1 MMFLFLFLMLDLHD
15 WIWLTLSF
23 IHSLSCIYRW
33 MTARY
38 SQRFVLTLYLPVTPT
53 PVWGFSFLSVT
64 IINVSALTGVFIVP
78 LMKSRFGK
86 YALTYFIALAIGT
99 LFSTAILQLLP
110 EVWHRDMHA
119 YMQTF
124 DFHTLVQRLSSAS
137 FMALPSKINQCFP
150 PDPLITSWCN
160 SANAYSTVINAF
172 HGFIKNT
179 KKQLIVRGLVGNLE
193 TVWPA
198 VVYKIAALWP
208 SSPLSLLCS

>member
-1 MMFLFLFLMLDLHD
+1 MMFLLLFLMLDLYD

-23 IHSLSCIYRW
+23 IHSLSCISRW

-110 EVWHRDMHA
+110 EVWHWDMHTCRPL
-119 YMQTF
+119 TF
-124 DFHTLVQRLSSAS
+124 MHSYKDY
-137 FMALPSKINQCFP
+137 AL
-150 PDPLITSWCN
+150 LRSWHCHQK
-160 SANAYSTVINAF
+160 SISAF
-172 HGFIKNT
+172 HPT
-179 KKQLIVRGLVGNLE
+179 
-193 TVWPA
+193 
-198 VVYKIAALWP
+198 
-208 SSPLSLLCS
+208 LS

>member
-1 MMFLFLFLMLDLHD
+1 MDD
-15 WIWLTLSF
+15 
-23 IHSLSCIYRW
+23 C
-33 MTARY
+33 
-38 SQRFVLTLYLPVTPT
+38 
-53 PVWGFSFLSVT
+53 
-64 IINVSALTGVFIVP
+64 
-78 LMKSRFGK
+78 
-86 YALTYFIALAIGT
+86 T
-99 LFSTAILQLLP
+99 LFTALCFNVVPSCYSNSSLGFFFLKCDNHQCLRP
-110 EVWHRDMHA
+110 DRSFHRAPDEVALWEIRTHLFHRACHWHAVLHCHPAAAARGLTSGHA

-124 DFHTLVQRLSSAS
+124 DFHTLIQRLSSAS